1 MSVGQAGGAAGEP
14 LEAEVQR
21 QLRSTFGPAVLEAEG
36 GSTGLYA
43 LLGQVG
49 LLERRCRNPVLVA
62 GAGSAGAKLAL
73 AQALGKLDTVGL
85 DLVAQCVNDVLARG
99 ALPLFFLAHLAATE
113 AEASAVALPIVKGI
127 AKGCRQA
134 DCALLGSSVER
145 PAGPAAPGECHLTGF
160 AVGMV
165 ERARLLEGP
174 AAARPGDLVLGL
186 TAGGLPAGA
195 VERARRLLVDTGGLR
210 LDEQPPEL
218 ACPLGEELLRP
229 ARIYVRAVRAVLERY
244 RVKGVVHG
252 LAPVAEGGLVGSV
265 AGVLGRRCV
274 ARLERAALP
283 RVPLLDLVQR
293 VGGVADDEMG
303 RTFPMGV
310 GMAAIVA
317 PFYAT
322 AAIRRI
328 RRAGE
333 RAAVIGEVVAGS
345 GPAIVLA

>member
-1 MSVGQAGGAAGEP
+1 MAGGAAGEAAQ
-14 LEAEVQR
+14 AEVLR
-21 QLRSTFGPAVLEAEG
+21 QLRSTFGPAVLETER

-62 GAGSAGAKLAL
+62 GTASAGAKLAL
-73 AQALGKLDTVGL
+73 AQALGKHDTVGL
-85 DLVAQCVNDVLARG
+85 DLVAECVNAVLARG
-99 ALPLFFLAHLAATE
+99 ALPLFLVAHLGIGE
-113 AEASAVALPIVKGI
+113 AESPTALPIVKGI

-134 DCALLGSSVER
+134 DCALLGTSLEPR
-145 PAGPAAPGECHLTGF
+145 GGHLVGS

-165 ERARLLEGP
+165 ERARLLDGP
-174 AAARPGDLVLGL
+174 AAARPGDLVLGI
-186 TAGGLPAGA
+186 TAGGLPPAA
-195 VERARRLLVDTGGLR
+195 AQLVRHLLVDAGGLR
-210 LDEQPPEL
+210 LDDQPEL

-244 RVKGVVHG
+244 RVKGVVHAV
-252 LAPVAEGGLVGSV
+252 APVADGGLVGSV
-265 AGVLGRRCV
+265 AGALGRRCV

-283 RVPLLDLVQR
+283 RVPLLDLVRR
-293 VGGVADDEMG
+293 VTGMADDEMA

-310 GMAAIVA
+310 GMAVVVA
-317 PFYAT
+317 PFYAK

-345 GPAIVLA
+345 GPAVVLA

>member
-1 MSVGQAGGAAGEP
+1 MSSGQADGAASEP
-14 LEAEVQR
+14 IQAEVLR
-21 QLRSTFGPAVLEAEG
+21 QLRSTFGPAVLETEG

-62 GAGSAGAKLAL
+62 GTGSAGAKLSL
-73 AQALGKLDTVGL
+73 ARALGKHDTVGL
-85 DLVAQCVNDVLARG
+85 DLVAECVNGVLARG
-99 ALPLFFLAHLAATE
+99 ALPLFFLAHLAVGE
-113 AEASAVALPIVKGI
+113 AEASAALPLVKGI

-134 DCALLGSSVER
+134 DCALLASTVER
-145 PAGPAAPGECHLTGF
+145 AAGPAECHLAGF

-165 ERARLLEGP
+165 ERARLLDGP
-174 AAARPGDLVLGL
+174 LAARPGDLVLGV
-186 TAGGLPAGA
+186 TAGGLPPAA
-195 VERARRLLVDTGGLR
+195 AERARRLLVDAGGLR

-218 ACPLGEELLRP
+218 ACSLGEELLRP

-252 LAPVAEGGLVGSV
+252 LAPVADGGLAGSV
-265 AGVLGRRCV
+265 AGALGRRCV

-283 RVPLLDLVQR
+283 RAPLLDLVQR
-293 VGGVADDEMG
+293 VGGIGGEEMA

-310 GMAAIVA
+310 GMLAIVA
-317 PFYAT
+317 PFYAK

-333 RAAVIGEVVAGS
+333 RAAVIGEIVQGA
-345 GPAIVLA
+345 GPAVELA